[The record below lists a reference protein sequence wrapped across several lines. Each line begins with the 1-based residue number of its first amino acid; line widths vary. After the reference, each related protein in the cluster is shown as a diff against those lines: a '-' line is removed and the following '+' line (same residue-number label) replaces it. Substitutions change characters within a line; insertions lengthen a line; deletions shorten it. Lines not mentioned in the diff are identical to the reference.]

1 MIKSDLVAM
10 FTYFYE
16 GILDLK
22 RLNFVMLSL
31 IPKVDEAR
39 SMKNFR
45 PISIINYSF
54 NIFAKVLTLRL
65 GKIINRLISPR

>member
-1 MIKSDLVAM
+1 MKSDLVAM

-16 GILDLK
+16 GILDLE

>member
-45 PISIINYSF
+45 PISLINYSF

-65 GKIINRLISPR
+65 GKIINRLISP

>member
-16 GILDLK
+16 GILDLE

>member
-16 GILDLK
+16 GILDLE

-39 SMKNFR
+39 SIKNFR
-45 PISIINYSF
+45 PIILINCSF
-54 NIFAKVLTLRL
+54 KIFSKVLTLRL